1 MIYFFI
7 WFQRTKV
14 MIKSNIGNYC
24 PPRILSKGRLEAIP
38 CLVTAQNI
46 PRICA
51 IDRLPNTLDGYWE
64 PSEESVLHNP

>member
-24 PPRILSKGRLEAIP
+24 PPRILSKGRLEAILYP
-38 CLVTAQNI
+38 ATAQNI
-46 PRICA
+46 PGICA
-51 IDRLPNTLDGYWE
+51 VDRLPNTPDGCWV
-64 PSEESVLHNP
+64 PSEG